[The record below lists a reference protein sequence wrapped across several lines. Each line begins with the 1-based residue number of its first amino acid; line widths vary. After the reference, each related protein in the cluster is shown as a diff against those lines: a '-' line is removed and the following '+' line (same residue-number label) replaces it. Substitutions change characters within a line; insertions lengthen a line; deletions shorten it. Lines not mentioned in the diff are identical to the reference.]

1 MPSRASGCCEVLHGQ
16 LEWTGQEKGPLVL
29 VMALF
34 LCKASDSGLA
44 ARRFGVLLIQRA
56 ARIVE
61 DAAKKLAN
69 KGRNGTGERSP
80 CPATLHFPL
89 SWQ

>member
-1 MPSRASGCCEVLHGQ
+1 MPSRASGCCEVLHGR

-29 VMALF
+29 VI
-34 LCKASDSGLA
+34 CKASDSGLA